1 MNSRLTT
8 RLRVGLLVLPLLAA
22 TLALPSTQALVRGAD
37 VQVSEVA
44 DFADQMSR
52 LVRDRKIAELAN
64 LSLPSNDQIAKLAA
78 WKSTYV
84 TEMQKSEALRQKDYE
99 QKVSEAKESLAAGKL
114 DDAVD
119 RTYRA
124 YTLAKDQEAFTN
136 LDWVKDL
143 AGKVADQASKDEKA
157 GQWLESLQLYSELN
171 SLYEVD
177 TRYKADMQR
186 VRRRTQLLAVYTP
199 KAFYEMSKVMA
210 EKLRKER
217 NASTTQPSTAPAEID
232 SDPPSF
238 TRWQDLVENIN
249 VDMVN
254 SAIDKAAAGWVEG
267 TTYETLLKGGVGS
280 LELLL
285 TTPELAT
292 EFPGLAKE
300 DAKAKFATALKAA
313 LAEIQPD
320 SKITSTQMHRIIGDI
335 MRGND
340 DSVKIPAEV
349 VEMEFTDGAMEK
361 LDPFTAV
368 IWPHEVDEFEK
379 STRGTFGGV
388 GVQISLEKGVLK
400 VISPLEDTPAFS
412 AGIEAG
418 DIITAVD
425 GKTTTG
431 ISIDQAVHSIMG
443 KPDTKVKLTIKREG
457 RAEPIDFSITRALI
471 RVSSVKGYKR
481 DPQDTS
487 KWLYMIDPDNK
498 IGYVR
503 ITGFQE
509 DTAAEL
515 RSAVKSMQDQGVRG
529 IVFDL
534 RFNPGGLLNAA
545 TEISDMFLDHG
556 TIVST
561 KGIHARPT
569 ETTADKATIVPM
581 SLPMVVLVNQYSAS
595 ASEIF
600 SGAMKD
606 LHRGLIVGQRSF
618 GKGSVQNVMG
628 LGEKAA
634 IKLTMSYYYLP
645 DGESLHRRDGAKT
658 WGVEPDVVVEM
669 TPDQVGK
676 LLEARRDADIIA
688 ARNASTAPATVPAPQ
703 NATPPKAAEPLLDT
717 QLDTGL
723 MILRLQTVQSGA

>member
-1 MNSRLTT
+1 
-8 RLRVGLLVLPLLAA
+8 
-22 TLALPSTQALVRGAD
+22 
-37 VQVSEVA
+37 
-44 DFADQMSR
+44 MSR
-52 LVRDRKIAELAN
+52 LVRDRKITELAN
-64 LSLPSNDQIAKLAA
+64 LSLPSNGDVAKLAA

-84 TEMQKSEALRQKDYE
+84 SEMQKSEALRQKDYD
-99 QKVSEAKESLAAGKL
+99 QKTSEAKAALAAGKL
-114 DDAVD
+114 DDAIDLAV
-119 RTYRA
+119 RA
-124 YTLAKDQEAFTN
+124 YALAKDQDAFIA
-136 LDWVKDL
+136 LVWVKDL
-143 AGKVADQASKDEKA
+143 TNQVADQAAKDEQA
-157 GQWLESLQLYSELN
+157 GHWLESLQLYSDLN

-186 VRRRTQLLAVYTP
+186 LRRRTQLLAMYTP
-199 KAFYEMSKVMA
+199 KIFYDMSKAMA
-210 EKLRKER
+210 LKLRKER
-217 NASTTQPSTAPAEID
+217 GESTTQPASAPADADD
-232 SDPPSF
+232 STSF
-238 TRWQDLVENIN
+238 ARWQDQVENITS
-249 VDMVN
+249 DMVN

-267 TTYETLLKGGVGS
+267 TTYETLLRGGVES
-280 LELLL
+280 LRLLL
-285 TTPELAT
+285 TTPELAKA
-292 EFPGLAKE
+292 FPGLANE
-300 DAKAKFATALKAA
+300 NAKAKFATALNAA

-320 SKITSTQMHRIIGDI
+320 APLTSTQMHRIFGDLLQA
-335 MRGND
+335 D
-340 DSVKIPAEV
+340 HDSVKLPDEV
-349 VEMEFTDGAMEK
+349 VDMEFTDGAMER

-400 VISPLEDTPAFS
+400 VISPLEDTPAFN

-443 KPDTKVKLTIKREG
+443 KPDTPVRLTIKREG
-457 RAEPIDFSITRALI
+457 HGEPIDFTIMRGLI
-471 RVSSVKGYKR
+471 RVASVKGYRR
-481 DPQDTS
+481 DPEDTS

-515 RSAVKSMQDQGVRG
+515 RSAVKTMQAQGVRG
-529 IVFDL
+529 VVFDL

-561 KGIHARPT
+561 KGNHAHPT
-569 ETTADKATIVPM
+569 ETHADKATIVPM
-581 SLPMVVLVNQYSAS
+581 SLPIVVLVNQYSAS

-618 GKGSVQNVMG
+618 GKGSVQNVMA

-658 WGVEPDVVVEM
+658 WGVEPDVVVDM
-669 TPDQVGK
+669 TPDQIGK
-676 LLEARRDADIIA
+676 LLEARRNADIIA
-688 ARNASTAPATVPAPQ
+688 AKNDATAPASAPATQ
-703 NATPPKAAEPLLDT
+703 NGAATKPAEPLLDT
-717 QLDTGL
+717 QLDTAL
-723 MILRLQTVQSGA
+723 LILRLQTVQSGA